1 MASGSKRKKIK
12 RPTKKIKSK
21 KIPPGPSLEP
31 LRGVWDWEKVEDLEV
46 LIAPAGGKF
55 GGSSVIGLTW
65 RGGTFAEFY
74 RKVSASPP
82 PRPPP
87 IIFFKPFTSDLASP
101 HARTYIL
108 TPTSFSVSLSW
119 FPSQT
124 PSAGAG
130 LWAGAGGPG
139 GRLCGCPAPRAP
151 PRWVQRAP
159 FSACAGGKH
168 PERPGKPAPLGL
180 SSPQRARLVAKRRKR
195 EMTRGAA
202 LQAHPNFDPPQHT
215 PHSQ

>member
-1 MASGSKRKKIK
+1 M
-12 RPTKKIKSK
+12 
-21 KIPPGPSLEP
+21 EP

-101 HARTYIL
+101 LHTHIHPYPSLFLGFPLRG
-108 TPTSFSVSLSW
+108 FSLKLLRFALGFAVVLRGRAGRLW
-119 FPSQT
+119 GCAAAEG
-124 PSAGAG
+124 SAGRLVPVLRATS
-130 LWAGAGGPG
+130 PS
-139 GRLCGCPAPRAP
+139 GR
-151 PRWVQRAP
+151 
-159 FSACAGGKH
+159 S
-168 PERPGKPAPLGL
+168 KPAPLGL
-180 SSPQRARLVAKRRKR
+180 SSPRRARLAAKRRK
-195 EMTRGAA
+195 GKSPAG
-202 LQAHPNFDPPQHT
+202 QHPGT
-215 PHSQ
+215 S

>member
-1 MASGSKRKKIK
+1 MKNANQ
-12 RPTKKIKSK
+12 K
-21 KIPPGPSLEP
+21 KIPPDPSLEP

-101 HARTYIL
+101 ATHTYIL
-108 TPTSFSVSLSW
+108 TPT
-119 FPSQT
+119 
-124 PSAGAG
+124 
-130 LWAGAGGPG
+130 
-139 GRLCGCPAPRAP
+139 
-151 PRWVQRAP
+151 P
-159 FSACAGGKH
+159 FSSF
-168 PERPGKPAPLGL
+168 L
-180 SSPQRARLVAKRRKR
+180 S
-195 EMTRGAA
+195 
-202 LQAHPNFDPPQHT
+202 
-215 PHSQ
+215 

>member
-1 MASGSKRKKIK
+1 M
-12 RPTKKIKSK
+12 
-21 KIPPGPSLEP
+21 EP

-101 HARTYIL
+101 HAHTYIL
-108 TPTSFSVSLSW
+108 TPTSFSVSLSVV
-119 FPSQT
+119 SLSKSLGSC
-124 PSAGAG
+124 SALGWCRG
-130 LWAGAGGPG
+130 PGPG
-139 GRLCGCPAPRAP
+139 GFGGAQHAVRGCGGVRGPL
-151 PRWVQRAP
+151 
-159 FSACAGGKH
+159 SACAGGSRA
-168 PERPGKPAPLGL
+168 ERPGETRTSRAFPAAAGTAC
-180 SSPQRARLVAKRRKR
+180 SEKKER
-195 EMTRGAA
+195 EITRGAA
-202 LQAHPNFDPPQHT
+202 SRHILILTRFSTRRAPNH
-215 PHSQ
+215 